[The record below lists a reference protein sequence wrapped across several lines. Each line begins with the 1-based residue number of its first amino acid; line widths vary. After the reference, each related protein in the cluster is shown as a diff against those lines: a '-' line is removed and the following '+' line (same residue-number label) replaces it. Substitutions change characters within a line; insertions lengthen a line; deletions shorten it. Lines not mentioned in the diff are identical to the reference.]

1 MSEPLIPGDLTPEE
15 RSILSRSH
23 EYRNSR
29 ALANAMKVI
38 RDEHGAKLSDHDNSI
53 TAMQMKVSELE
64 TKLTSMTAL
73 VMSLLGSGPTT
84 R

>member
-1 MSEPLIPGDLTPEE
+1 
-15 RSILSRSH
+15 
-23 EYRNSR
+23 
-29 ALANAMKVI
+29 MKVI
-38 RDEHGAKLSDHDNSI
+38 RDEHGARLSDHDGSI

>member
-38 RDEHGAKLSDHDNSI
+38 RDEHGARLSDHDGSI

-73 VMSLLGSGPTT
+73 VMSMLGGGPTA